1 MMPARIPDPSL
12 IERLPTVR
20 GRLTENAPLA
30 NITWFRV
37 GGPAEVMFRP
47 ADAADLAEFL
57 ARKPADVPVTVIG
70 VGSNL
75 LVRDGGVPGVVIR
88 LGRNFAE
95 IETQATTVT
104 AGAGALDLNVAR
116 AACEAGIAGLEFLAG
131 IPGTIGGALRMN
143 AGAYE
148 SEMKNVLAA
157 AEALDER
164 GQTHRLAPAD
174 LGFAYRS
181 TSIAEQWIFVRATLA
196 GKAGEREAIARGMR
210 EIAGA
215 REESQPIRTRTGG
228 STFKNPPGK
237 SAWRLIDEAGCR
249 GLRVGGALVSEMH
262 CNFLINAGDASAADL
277 ENLGEEVRRRV
288 REATGVTLDWEIK
301 RIGVPAAGATGRE
314 RA

>member
-1 MMPARIPDPSL
+1 
-12 IERLPTVR
+12 
-20 GRLTENAPLA
+20 
-30 NITWFRV
+30 
-37 GGPAEVMFRP
+37 
-47 ADAADLAEFL
+47 
-57 ARKPADVPVTVIG
+57 
-70 VGSNL
+70 
-75 LVRDGGVPGVVIR
+75 
-88 LGRNFAE
+88 
-95 IETQATTVT
+95 
-104 AGAGALDLNVAR
+104 
-116 AACEAGIAGLEFLAG
+116 
-131 IPGTIGGALRMN
+131 MN
-143 AGAYE
+143 AGAYD
-148 SEMKNVLAA
+148 SEIKNVLAS

-164 GQTHRLAPAD
+164 GQMHRLAPAD
-174 LGFAYRS
+174 LGFSYRS
-181 TSIAEQWIFVRATLA
+181 TSVSKLWIFVRATLT
-196 GKAGEREAIARGMR
+196 GKAGEPEAIARRMR
-210 EIAGA
+210 EIAGT